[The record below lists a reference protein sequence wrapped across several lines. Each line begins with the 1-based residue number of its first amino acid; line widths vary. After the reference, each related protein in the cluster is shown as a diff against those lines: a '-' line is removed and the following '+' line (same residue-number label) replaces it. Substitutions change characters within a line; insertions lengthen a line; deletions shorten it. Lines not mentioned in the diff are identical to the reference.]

1 MSKNIDKFKLKALLP
16 TTQGTYNM
24 ILSSLTITK
33 TTVET
38 QLTVLK
44 SIMSKNDD
52 TESMPDLDNQD
63 IKTEFLVSLAN
74 FNDLLSLLN
83 ENILAN
89 ISYVKDKRSFINS
102 LTDEVVKNNEVNADE
117 IFDNI
122 DDIIDTIAKSL
133 GTPSEIKKQYEDCFT
148 KSYQTFGSYSK
159 AVIENYE
166 YSSIKKEHDKINN
179 DFEMLK
185 HLSASVID
193 SINVIDTCLVLI
205 KALID
210 KEQK

>member
-16 TTQGTYNM
+16 TTQGTYNL
-24 ILSSLTITK
+24 ILSSLKITNSTI
-33 TTVET
+33 EN

-52 TESMPDLDNQD
+52 AESMPDLDNQD

-74 FNDLLSLLN
+74 FNELLTLLN
-83 ENILAN
+83 DNVLAN
-89 ISYVKDKRSFINS
+89 ISYVKNKRSFINS

-122 DDIIDTIAKSL
+122 NDIIDTITKSL
-133 GTPSEIKKQYEDCFT
+133 GTPSEIKKQYEDYFA
-148 KSYQTFGSYSK
+148 KSYQAFGSYSK
-159 AVIENYE
+159 AVIDSYE
-166 YSSIKKEHDKINN
+166 YGSIKKEHDEINN
-179 DFEMLK
+179 NFEVLK
-185 HLSASVID
+185 HLSVSVID

-205 KALID
+205 KTLID